1 MDNYYEKFIIVIS
14 NNMSKTDWITKV
26 TERNKEKCPE
36 KGSRYY
42 EGNTERLQKM
52 TRDQYRGLS
61 KKEKKGNMQEMDI
74 RRRQTKNRT

>member
-1 MDNYYEKFIIVIS
+1 
-14 NNMSKTDWITKV
+14 MSKTDWITKV

-61 KKEKKGNMQEMDI
+61 KKEKKGNM
-74 RRRQTKNRT
+74 